1 MTRMKW
7 YPAAAA
13 SVVVLGC
20 GGSADSGTG
29 TGTGGSTSIDGG
41 TPMSTGGGM
50 VAYYG
55 MRVTGGSDA
64 GGNPAA
70 ATGGKTVQPTTDT
83 GGQSM
88 GGYVNIYGPRFEKFA
103 NNLVSTGGSNAC
115 IASNAEGGARQGF
128 GDRTCDP
135 LGPNSRR

>member
-1 MTRMKW
+1 MTRIKW

-20 GGSADSGTG
+20 GGSADNGTG

-41 TPMSTGGGM
+41 TPMSTVGGM

-55 MRVTGGSDA
+55 MLVTGGNAA
-64 GGNPAA
+64 GGGA
-70 ATGGKTVQPTTDT
+70 ATGGKTAQATSDT
-83 GGQSM
+83 GGQGV
-88 GGYVNIYGPRFEKFA
+88 GGYITIYGPRFDKLA

-115 IASNAEGGARQGF
+115 IASNAEGGAMQGF
-128 GDRTCDP
+128 EDRTCAP
-135 LGPNSRR
+135 RGSQ